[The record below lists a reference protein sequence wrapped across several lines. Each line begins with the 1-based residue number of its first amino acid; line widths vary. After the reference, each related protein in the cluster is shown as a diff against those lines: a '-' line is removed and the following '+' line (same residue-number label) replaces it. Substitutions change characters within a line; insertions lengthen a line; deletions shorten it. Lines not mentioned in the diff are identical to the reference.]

1 MLEAAT
7 LGVDVKKFN
16 VEVERIVK
24 DLLPLLVREYKDKI
38 CDDELISES
47 RDRIFEH
54 VEKSCDSFKT
64 DVQKVYL
71 RTSIEKCLLDRFS
84 NQSTNIF
91 VFIDKDILAEKKAK
105 SCLKMSRPYFIYRVY
120 KI

>member
-91 VFIDKDILAEKKAK
+91 VFIDKDFLAEKKN
-105 SCLKMSRPYFIYRVY
+105 
-120 KI
+120 